1 VTHQL
6 IAHGL
11 VLLFA
16 LVAIESAGVPLPGE
30 TALIAASIL
39 VTKGHYELWEV
50 ILVAATAAIIGDN
63 VGYWIGRV
71 GGRALL
77 ERFEPIARYSRK
89 ALPPAERFFAKHGAK
104 TVFLGRFIAFLRVT
118 SAWLAGISH
127 MPWKQFL
134 LWNAAGGIAWAA
146 LVAVVSYEFGRAAAD
161 AISKYGLY
169 AVAVVI
175 VLGLAAFFGL
185 RFWRRRLE
193 HGSAP

>member
-6 IAHGL
+6 VAHGL
-11 VLLFA
+11 LLLFA

-39 VTKGHYELWEV
+39 VTQGHYTLWEV
-50 ILVAATAAIIGDN
+50 IVVASAAAIFGDN
-63 VGYWIGRV
+63 VGYWIGRI

-77 ERFEPIARYSRK
+77 ERWEPLARYSRK
-89 ALPPAERFFAKHGAK
+89 ALPPAERFFAKHGSK

-127 MPWKQFL
+127 MPWRRFL
-134 LWNAAGGIAWAA
+134 LWNAAGGIAWATI
-146 LVAVVSYEFGRAAAD
+146 VAVVSYYFGRAAGD
-161 AISKYGLY
+161 AIGKYGLY
-169 AVAVVI
+169 GVVAVV
-175 VLGLAAFFGL
+175 VLGLAAFLGI

-193 HGSAP
+193 HG